1 MRPFQ
6 FSMSYCGGL
15 VVGGAV
21 HDQRDLLTFR
31 AVSETLLPNTS
42 RLELSGPTITQS
54 LIYKTVYTF
63 LKYIKLLS
71 PHCNIG
77 YGQYVV
83 LIKLKSTYRGDWCSV
98 IISAVQ
104 YQR

>member
-1 MRPFQ
+1 MKLLYSTLELDRRPHCFLLSKSFLESSQ
-6 FSMSYCGGL
+6 LSMSYCGGL

-77 YGQYVV
+77 YGQ
-83 LIKLKSTYRGDWCSV
+83 
-98 IISAVQ
+98 
-104 YQR
+104 